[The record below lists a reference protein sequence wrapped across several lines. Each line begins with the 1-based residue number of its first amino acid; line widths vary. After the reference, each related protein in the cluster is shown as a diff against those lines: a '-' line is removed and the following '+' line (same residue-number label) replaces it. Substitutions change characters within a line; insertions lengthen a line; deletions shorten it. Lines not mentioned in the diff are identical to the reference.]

1 MQALV
6 VCDRAD
12 EAGLLGF
19 ALRQIGLTIMQASD
33 LEDAMRLFAANP
45 SDLWILALRK
55 VPLISQVRRVRK
67 DSEACLA
74 VIVPTF
80 AEDEICEAFEAGA
93 DDVIARPYSLRI
105 LSARLKA
112 LLRRSSGTTLR
123 LFPAFSVGGLTL
135 DPSTRTVHTEGSAS
149 RRLTHLE
156 FRLLHTLMI
165 HQGQTL
171 PAATIVEHVW
181 GYDGAG
187 DTELVRGLVRRL
199 RSKVE
204 DDPSRPQHVLTVPG
218 VGYRLE
224 ILDAAD

>member
-1 MQALV
+1 MQAIV

-19 ALRQIGLTIMQASD
+19 AMRQIGLTIAQASD
-33 LEDAMRLFAANP
+33 LEDAMRLFTANP
-45 SDLWILALRK
+45 ADLWVLALRK
-55 VPLISQVRRVRK
+55 IPLVSQVRRVRK
-67 DSEACLA
+67 DSEACLT
-74 VIVPTF
+74 VIAT
-80 AEDEICEAFEAGA
+80 ASGEDEICEAFESGA

-105 LSARLKA
+105 LSARFKA

-123 LFPAFSVGGLTL
+123 LFPSFSVGGLTL
-135 DPSTRTVHTEGSAS
+135 DPSTRTVHVQEGAS

-165 HQGQTL
+165 HHGQTL
-171 PAATIVEHVW
+171 PAETIVEHVW

-204 DDPSRPQHVLTVPG
+204 SNPGSPQHVLTVPG
-218 VGYRLE
+218 VGYRLDV
-224 ILDAAD
+224 LD